1 MDEAQ
6 EILTRIKTVME
17 SAKKEK
23 SSESETSEKT
33 NFNVTSK
40 CPLGMCDGSGVILL
54 DEHGFNTKICD
65 CVKLMNK
72 RNKLKFANVPEEFK
86 ELKVGEFETDIY
98 EKPESK
104 SLARSAKKWAIEY
117 VKRFEIFKTD
127 GKGLYF
133 YSSEKGSGKTRLMI
147 SVGNALINT
156 YNTGVKFV
164 TTNELLDNIRFS
176 FGKKDEERNTYES
189 LMNDIKETEILLL
202 DDIGAERPSDWVND
216 VFYSILNDRM
226 THKKVTLFTSN
237 LAMEQLPYND
247 RITSRIFKMALPVK
261 MPEESVRSKMAMAE
275 NEKYLKMIMGD

>member
-1 MDEAQ
+1 M
-6 EILTRIKTVME
+6 
-17 SAKKEK
+17 
-23 SSESETSEKT
+23 
-33 NFNVTSK
+33 TSK

>member
-6 EILTRIKTVME
+6 EILTRIKTAME

-275 NEKYLKMIMGD
+275 NEKYLKMIMGN